1 MAKNL
6 QFGFTISQGFCA
18 ILDAPV
24 NTRRVRHGRKRR
36 CASAAALC
44 ARREDGENSLRK
56 QKNGG
61 APIRRGLTGMG
72 RAPKNCEEK
81 EMQCL

>member
-6 QFGFTISQGFCA
+6 QFGFAISQGFCA
-18 ILDAPV
+18 IVDTVAICGAFGTAEKGAAP
-24 NTRRVRHGRKRR
+24 
-36 CASAAALC
+36 SAAALC
-44 ARREDGENSLRK
+44 ARREGGENSLRK
-56 QKNGG
+56 RENGG
-61 APIRRGLTGMG
+61 APVRRGLTGMG